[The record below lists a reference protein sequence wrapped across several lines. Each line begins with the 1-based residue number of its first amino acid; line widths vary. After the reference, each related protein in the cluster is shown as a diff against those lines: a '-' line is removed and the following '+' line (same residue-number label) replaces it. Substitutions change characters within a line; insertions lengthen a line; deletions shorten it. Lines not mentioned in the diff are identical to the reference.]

1 MDWLNLDWLAYFIL
15 AVTYV
20 TVVLPLIGD
29 QMSPNWNNSYIYSL
43 TIGAAVHLGLA
54 VFAVTLG
61 SIVWAVI
68 RVL

>member
-20 TVVLPLIGD
+20 TVAVPFVGEE
-29 QMSPNWNNSYIYSL
+29 MFSSGNNSYIDAL
-43 TIGAAVHLGLA
+43 KIGAVAHLALG
-54 VFAVTLG
+54 VFAVTLA

>member
-1 MDWLNLDWLAYFIL
+1 MDWLNLDWVAYFIL
-15 AVTYV
+15 TVFYV
-20 TVVLPLIGD
+20 TVAVPLLGD

-68 RVL
+68 RLL